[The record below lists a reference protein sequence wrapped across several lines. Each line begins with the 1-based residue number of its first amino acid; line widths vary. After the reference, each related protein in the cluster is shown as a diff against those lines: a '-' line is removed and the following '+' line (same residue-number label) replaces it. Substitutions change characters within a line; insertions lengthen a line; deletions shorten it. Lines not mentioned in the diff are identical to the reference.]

1 MMPMMTIRVLY
12 RTLMV
17 TVHDVPG
24 SMADDDGEINQ
35 SLSLSLSLT
44 LSHSRALDEYIAMH

>member
-1 MMPMMTIRVLY
+1 
-12 RTLMV
+12 
-17 TVHDVPG
+17 
-24 SMADDDGEINQ
+24 MADDDGEINQ

>member
-1 MMPMMTIRVLY
+1 MTIRVLY